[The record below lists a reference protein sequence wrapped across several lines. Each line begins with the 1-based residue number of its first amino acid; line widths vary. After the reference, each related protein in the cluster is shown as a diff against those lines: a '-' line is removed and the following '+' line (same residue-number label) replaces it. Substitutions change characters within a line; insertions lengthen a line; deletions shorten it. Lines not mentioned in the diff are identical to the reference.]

1 MFVFPKAKN
10 ENQEK
15 LFTRLKLCCSYYER
29 ALLKNEPKELLIHQA
44 FGMIQLY
51 IDLFPEEGDEICDLW
66 TNELLVYF
74 LNKLRD

>member
-1 MFVFPKAKN
+1 MFIFPKAKN

-15 LFTRLKLCCSYYER
+15 LFAQLKLCCSYYER
-29 ALLKNEPKELLIHQA
+29 ASLKNEPKEHLKHQA

-66 TNELLVYF
+66 TNELLEYF
-74 LNKLRD
+74 SNKLDD

>member
-1 MFVFPKAKN
+1 MFIFPKAKN
-10 ENQEK
+10 KNQEK
-15 LFTRLKLCCSYYER
+15 LFTQLKLCCNYYEK
-29 ALLKNEPKELLIHQA
+29 ALLKNKPKELLIHQA

-51 IDLFPEEGDEICDLW
+51 IDLFPEESNEIYGFW